1 MINIPQSSAVY
12 KVYVTKNATGFVFS
26 GFFTFKDDHRVTCPV
41 CGQPMIKDGF
51 TQYKKII
58 YDFTINKRKPGIND
72 VIVITTQ
79 KDGSQKITNGRD
91 ISDESLK
98 TALITELRTNLYFKL
113 QIVVCSNKNC
123 LGKTDSGINEH
134 HVLLPQY
141 AVARHRI
148 TTDVLHEALKIKPCI
163 DKYKKEHGLP
173 PDATIP
179 PGVLKKLL
187 YSTKSRNHSNL
198 FLQVRAV
205 FGGATNFFLELFS
218 SKSFQK
224 LLQAAQIIVTAG
236 PALINMFV
244 SNMNRYCE
252 RDYSSVQNGNIAN
265 AETNVKKLTI
275 EKLVVYNCSHFV
287 RAASQRPKYS
297 LIYFACKIGRVL
309 RRIPP

>member
-12 KVYVTKNATGFVFS
+12 KVYGFVFS

-148 TTDVLHEALKIKPCI
+148 TTDVLHEAL
-163 DKYKKEHGLP
+163 
-173 PDATIP
+173 
-179 PGVLKKLL
+179 
-187 YSTKSRNHSNL
+187 

-218 SKSFQK
+218 FKSFQK

-236 PALINMFV
+236 PALVNMFV

-297 LIYFACKIGRVL
+297 LIYFACKIGSVL

>member
-1 MINIPQSSAVY
+1 
-12 KVYVTKNATGFVFS
+12 
-26 GFFTFKDDHRVTCPV
+26 
-41 CGQPMIKDGF
+41 MIKDGF

-163 DKYKKEHGLP
+163 DKYKKEH
-173 PDATIP
+173 DFIHFFFHI
-179 PGVLKKLL
+179 
-187 YSTKSRNHSNL
+187 RNN
-198 FLQVRAV
+198 
-205 FGGATNFFLELFS
+205 NFRN
-218 SKSFQK
+218 
-224 LLQAAQIIVTAG
+224 II
-236 PALINMFV
+236 
-244 SNMNRYCE
+244 
-252 RDYSSVQNGNIAN
+252 
-265 AETNVKKLTI
+265 
-275 EKLVVYNCSHFV
+275 
-287 RAASQRPKYS
+287 
-297 LIYFACKIGRVL
+297 KI
-309 RRIPP
+309 